1 MMHDVICKEVERK
14 NKICHKGGEEV
25 KKLSK
30 KEALFCKYYK
40 DGVLAED
47 AAEMA
52 GYQRRGYGNVLLQ
65 REHIQAVLQKTE
77 QSADDEI
84 LMFLQKTMRGENGA
98 EDIKTRIKAAELL
111 TKQRGFLIPQE
122 DGGVLIVDDIGKGE
136 TK

>member
-1 MMHDVICKEVERK
+1 M
-14 NKICHKGGEEV
+14 CHKGGEEV

-30 KEALFCKYYK
+30 KEMLFCKYHK
-40 DGVLAED
+40 EGVSAED

-77 QSADDEI
+77 VSADDEI
-84 LMFLQKTMRGENGA
+84 LEFLQKTMRGENGA
-98 EDIKTRIKAAELL
+98 EDMKTRMKAAELL
-111 TKQRGFLIPQE
+111 TKQRGVLIPQE
-122 DGGVLIVDDIGKGE
+122 DGGVMIVDDIGKDE